1 MTFTKGEVGV
11 LAQVTAAIADDMNQP
26 LMAISANAGA
36 ALRRLRHDPPQL
48 ELLEALLHE
57 IIAQSQRA
65 GSTMSAWQAVGQR
78 DPASGPDELAAAVR
92 HVLAG
97 EGK

>member
-1 MTFTKGEVGV
+1 M

-65 GSTMSAWQAVGQR
+65 GSTMSAWQTAGQGC
-78 DPASGPDELAAAVR
+78 PACGPDELAAMVR
-92 HVLAG
+92 QVLAG
-97 EGK
+97 DDK

>member
-1 MTFTKGEVGV
+1 MTFTRGEVGV

-65 GSTMSAWQAVGQR
+65 GSTMSAWQAVGQG
-78 DPASGPDELAAAVR
+78 DSASGADELAAEVR
-92 HVLAG
+92 QVLAG
-97 EGK
+97 ERK